1 MKKEEINFLKMELEN
16 ELKKNWRKFVTT
28 SEILE
33 VVIEIIKKRNFQLN
47 DLDIYVKENEI
58 KILFRRK
65 DFLAFD
71 YSQNPANKIIK
82 IKKKMKEKSK

>member
-82 IKKKMKEKSK
+82 IKKK

>member
-1 MKKEEINFLKMELEN
+1 MEKNKINFLKMELEN
-16 ELKKNWRKFVTT
+16 ELKKDWRKFVTT

-33 VVIEIIKKRNFQLN
+33 GVIEIIKKRNLQLN
-47 DLDIYVKENEI
+47 DFDIYVKENEI

-82 IKKKMKEKSK
+82 IK

>member
-1 MKKEEINFLKMELEN
+1 MEKYKINYLKTEIEN

-33 VVIEIIKKRNFQLN
+33 VVIGIIKNRDFQLN
-47 DLDIYVKENEI
+47 DFDIYVKENEI
-58 KILFRRK
+58 NILFRGK

-71 YSQNPANKIIK
+71 YSQNPASKIIN
-82 IKKKMKEKSK
+82 IK

>member
-1 MKKEEINFLKMELEN
+1 MEKNKINFLKMELEN
-16 ELKKNWRKFVTT
+16 ELKKDWRKFVTT

-33 VVIEIIKKRNFQLN
+33 VVIGIIKNRDFQLN
-47 DLDIYVKENEI
+47 DFDIYVKENEI
-58 KILFRRK
+58 KILFREK

-82 IKKKMKEKSK
+82 IK

>member
-1 MKKEEINFLKMELEN
+1 MEKYKINYLKTEIEN

-47 DLDIYVKENEI
+47 DFDIYVSENKI
-58 KILFRRK
+58 KILFRGK
-65 DFLAFD
+65 DFLAFN
-71 YSQNPANKIIK
+71 YSQSPASKIIK
-82 IKKKMKEKSK
+82 IK